1 MAGKEP
7 EIGPTATTVAANVKR
22 LRDDQNLSYTQVSE
36 RLAALANWSVS
47 PVGVRRIE
55 DGERRVTVD
64 DLFALAVALGVSP
77 TTLLIPN
84 ADDGGE
90 SVVATGITEKF
101 DAEQLWKWMHIEESI
116 DPDLER
122 FDFWQAALPSWKKKQ
137 LIRYVDAQFSGGSAL
152 GGNTGEAH

>member
-22 LRDDQNLSYTQVSE
+22 LRDDQNLSYTELSH
-36 RLAALANWSVS
+36 RLDEVAGWSVN

-152 GGNTGEAH
+152 GGNTGEAQ